1 MPMTDPIADLLTRIR
16 NAQLA
21 GQREVVLPYSKLK
34 YAIAQVL
41 EKEGWIVGLASQ
53 DHQKNLKVLLK
64 YDQGKPVIQQL
75 KRISKPGRRVYVG
88 RTELPRVLNG
98 LGMAIISTPKGL
110 MTADQARQAKLGG
123 EVICEIF

>member
-1 MPMTDPIADLLTRIR
+1 MTDPIADLLTRIR

-34 YAIAQVL
+34 YAIAQLL
-41 EKEGWIVGLASQ
+41 EQEGWIVGLASQ
-53 DHQKNLKVLLK
+53 DHQKNLKLLLK

-88 RTELPRVLNG
+88 RAELPRVLNG

-110 MTADQARQAKLGG
+110 MTADQARQSKLGG

>member
-1 MPMTDPIADLLTRIR
+1 MTDPIADLLTRIR

-53 DHQKNLKVLLK
+53 DHQKFLKILLK
-64 YDQGKPVIQQL
+64 YDGGKPVIQSL
-75 KRISKPGRRVYVG
+75 KRVSKPGRRVYVG

-98 LGMAIISTPKGL
+98 LGMAIISTPQGL
-110 MTADQARQAKLGG
+110 MTADQARKSKLGG